1 MLRAECVRAFR
12 SRDSPARRNATR
24 RAHNRHVD
32 DGSSPT
38 PGDTGRAGG
47 GTALGAQLPRA
58 EGSWT
63 TNKTSRRS
71 FLAVAA
77 GALLLRGRTWDDS
90 AAAAE
95 QRRLG
100 CADAAPPSSPFEVS
114 RYGPI
119 EIAAAVRQVK
129 DPCPVFDGRVWH
141 LFGSAWA
148 EGVDGC
154 SILHAQAGSIEGP
167 YAGAEAA
174 TLVGVSGPQLSAPGV
189 IHDGALF
196 HMFIQT
202 AFSSF
207 GGTIEHLVSVDGA
220 RFDRVDTA
228 LTSDLDHDE
237 TCIYDAQPAVIDG
250 DLYLAFA
257 AATTIGQPELHACR
271 SLSGTWSGPWE
282 RLGPILRQ
290 AEVPF
295 HNIVGCRG
303 YEWGLEGPQL
313 VQLPTGE
320 VLLLG
325 VCFLAGRRVGTRQRV
340 FIAIAD
346 TPRGPYRVL
355 GPLLDPAPETW
366 ESGENG
372 HAGAVLVEGRLM
384 VVYQARRGAGK
395 AWRCG
400 LAELTP
406 PTST

>member
-12 SRDSPARRNATR
+12 SRDPPARTNATR

-32 DGSSPT
+32 DGSSPA

-58 EGSWT
+58 EGSGT

-95 QRRLG
+95 QHRLG
-100 CADAAPPSSPFEVS
+100 CADAAPASSPFDVR
-114 RYGPI
+114 RYGPL
-119 EIAAAVRQVK
+119 EIAAPLRQMK
-129 DPCPVFDGRVWH
+129 DPCPVFDGRMWH

-167 YAGAEAA
+167 YARVEAA

-207 GGTIEHLVSVDGA
+207 GGTLEHLVSVDGA

-237 TCIYDAQPAVIDG
+237 PCIYDPQPAVIDG

-257 AATTIGQPELHACR
+257 AATTLGQPSCTRAARCR
-271 SLSGTWSGPWE
+271 E
-282 RLGPILRQ
+282 
-290 AEVPF
+290 
-295 HNIVGCRG
+295 
-303 YEWGLEGPQL
+303 
-313 VQLPTGE
+313 
-320 VLLLG
+320 
-325 VCFLAGRRVGTRQRV
+325 
-340 FIAIAD
+340 
-346 TPRGPYRVL
+346 
-355 GPLLDPAPETW
+355 
-366 ESGENG
+366 
-372 HAGAVLVEGRLM
+372 
-384 VVYQARRGAGK
+384 RGAGRGNGSVRSF
-395 AWRCG
+395 ARPTCRSTTWSDVEDTSGVSRAHSSSSCQRARCCCSACASSPVAVSEHDSG
-400 LAELTP
+400 FSSPSRTRRAARTACSARCSIPHRIRGRAVRTATP
-406 PTST
+406 AQCSRTGA